1 MSIIELLKDK
11 DRINKVGKSKTKV
24 KEKKINIFD
33 YLRQVCEKTT
43 KLPYDKKTAPAFL
56 LTMWLAHEDD
66 LIKYAQNINRHHW
79 IGDENI
85 YNYYFHAIP
94 KGRRFIRWTKKDE
107 TYLKE
112 QQEIEEIME
121 EYNVSNKEA
130 TMIKQHKERIK

>member
-11 DRINKVGKSKTKV
+11 DRINKVGKSKTKT

-33 YLRQVCEKTT
+33 YLRQICEKRT

-66 LIKYAQNINRHHW
+66 LIEYAQNINRHHW

-85 YNYYFHAIP
+85 YNYYFHVIP

-112 QQEIEEIME
+112 QQEIEELME
-121 EYNVSNKEA
+121 EYNVSKREA